1 MTPTA
6 AVVTRSLGTGVARPP
21 AVPATRLLA
30 AVLAV
35 AFLLASGALL
45 APPAAAD
52 PAVTVP
58 APTASGPLALELS
71 GLAPRVVT
79 ADGPA
84 SVTVTGTL
92 RNTGDRPVDD
102 LEVRLQRG
110 EALRTDGDVRDAV
123 AGDGRADAA
132 TPAFTPLPGALAPG
146 GSMPVTLTVPLRGDP
161 TEGLALDRPGV
172 YELLVNINGVPRDGL
187 RARLAAARLLL
198 PVLSLPAGPGDDPV
212 EPVVPGGPPGLT
224 VLYPLVDTPHRLPTV
239 PGEQTLLADDDLAR
253 SLAPDGRLGGLLA
266 AFAEGAPAGSPV
278 RAAICL
284 ALDPDL
290 VATAAA
296 MREGYAVRSLNGTVP
311 GTGADVAGT
320 WLDTLA
326 AAARGGCVVALPF
339 ADADLVALTR
349 GQLGDLGRLAVADAG
364 PVVTEALGTPVLDA
378 TTWPSGGVL
387 DEPALAG
394 VADAGART
402 VVLDASTVDGDAGTA
417 GAVPVAVGSSSL
429 LAVLTD
435 PLLARAAD
443 VPEASASAIPGTATT
458 VSATTVS
465 ATTSP
470 PLATQDVAA
479 ALVFRAQAAK
489 QPAGGAP
496 IVLAPPHVW
505 RTDQTGAGALL
516 AAVNLLLDTGRVR
529 ARRLGDVVA
538 AGPTTPGAA
547 RRPADPLQA
556 GRRNTPPTV
565 LESVR
570 EMRADVLDLRS
581 AAVPETGVGAT
592 VDATFEPLLQA
603 VLRPASATWHGRPDL
618 ATSAATAAETRI
630 GELRDSVRVLTP
642 PSPYSLGT
650 SDAPLLL
657 AIANGLPVTMEVRLS
672 ISSTTGLRVAPIP
685 PQRIPPLG
693 RRQVQV
699 SAEVVRSGQFSVEA
713 TVHSPAGRALG
724 PPSRLQVHSTAYGTI
739 TVWLTGS
746 AAVLLVVLAAHRV
759 VRRVRGEPS
768 PRDRTGPSVG
778 PPTSEAPT
786 SEATAPEAT
795 APEMPTPQTPRPEPE
810 AAAPVLLTDLPTAP
824 VHASDP
830 EPPTAPVRT
839 PPDPEPPTRPVP
851 ARRP

>member
-6 AVVTRSLGTGVARPP
+6 AVVTRPLGTGVARPP

-58 APTASGPLALELS
+58 APAASGPLTLELS

-92 RNTGDRPVDD
+92 RNTGDRVVGD

-110 EALRTDGDVRDAV
+110 EALRTDGDVRDAL

-132 TPAFTPLPGALAPG
+132 TPAFTPLPGTLAPG
-146 GSMPVTLTVPLRGDP
+146 ASMPVTLTVPLRGDP
-161 TEGLALDRPGV
+161 TDGLALDRPGV
-172 YELLVNINGVPRDGL
+172 YELLVNVNGVPRDGL

-198 PVLSLPAGPGDDPV
+198 PVLSLPAGPDPGVAPV
-212 EPVVPGGPPGLT
+212 EPTVPGGPPGLT

-266 AFAEGAPAGSPV
+266 AFAEGAPAGSAV
-278 RAAICL
+278 RAATCL
-284 ALDPDL
+284 AVDPDL

-296 MREGYAVRSLNGTVP
+296 MRQGYAVRGPNGTVP

-339 ADADLVALTR
+339 ADADLVALAR

-364 PVVTEALGTPVLDA
+364 AVVTEALGTPVLDA

-394 VADAGART
+394 VADAGARA

-443 VPEASASAIPGTATT
+443 APEASASAIPGTATT

-479 ALVFRAQAAK
+479 ALVFRAQAAT

-505 RTDQTGAGALL
+505 RTDKTGAGALL

-529 ARRLGDVVA
+529 ARRLADVVA

-556 GRRNTPPTV
+556 GRRDIPPTV

-618 ATSAATAAETRI
+618 AASAATAAETRI
-630 GELRDSVRVLTP
+630 GELRDSDPRP
-642 PSPYSLGT
+642 DP
-650 SDAPLLL
+650 AQPLLAGDQRRTAAADDRERAPGDDGGAPEHL
-657 AIANGLPVTMEVRLS
+657 QHHGPAGGADPAAADPAAGPAAGAGQRGGRAVGAVLGGGDRAQPGGPGARPAEPPAGELDRLRHDH
-672 ISSTTGLRVAPIP
+672 RVVDGIRGRAARRAGGAP
-685 PQRIPPLG
+685 G
-693 RRQVQV
+693 G
-699 SAEVVRSGQFSVEA
+699 ASG
-713 TVHSPAGRALG
+713 AGRAEPARPDRALG
-724 PPSRLQVHSTAYGTI
+724 R
-739 TVWLTGS
+739 
-746 AAVLLVVLAAHRV
+746 
-759 VRRVRGEPS
+759 
-768 PRDRTGPSVG
+768 
-778 PPTSEAPT
+778 
-786 SEATAPEAT
+786 
-795 APEMPTPQTPRPEPE
+795 
-810 AAAPVLLTDLPTAP
+810 
-824 VHASDP
+824 
-830 EPPTAPVRT
+830 
-839 PPDPEPPTRPVP
+839 PPDARAADIRTRR
-851 ARRP
+851 ARNRRRSHRRC